1 MLNIPLPIETIVMD
15 EGHTQ
20 LFMFD
25 GLVCLPIG
33 TRIQIDNGVGG
44 DDTDVPL
51 DAEKFPSGRADA
63 IVTGIRLWGTQ
74 SPKRALILDVEIRDV
89 GATIWDVMDVG

>member
-1 MLNIPLPIETIVMD
+1 MLSVPLPLDTIVMD

-20 LFMFD
+20 LFKFE
-25 GLVCLPIG
+25 GLFFLPIG
-33 TRIQIDNGVGG
+33 ARIQIDNGVGDG
-44 DDTDVPL
+44 TDVPL

-74 SPKRALILDVEIRDV
+74 SSKRVLILDVEVRDV
-89 GATIWDVMDVG
+89 GSTIWDVLEIA